1 MFNQRYPSAF
11 RCALHA
17 SFISA
22 AVLIG
27 PAAIAQDQDDPIVL
41 DYVTVAPVQIGERHL
56 VMTVEPTQTRIRD
69 TDREIVID
77 YARLELHRDDGHGT
91 TPYVYRLNDPN
102 AQPAPPAQPAP
113 EGPPT
118 SQPIHGVPIQ
128 EQLNASPAPPE
139 APAPVPQARR
149 TDSTMAQAL
158 ARYEI
163 TSESTD
169 GPVRGFPV
177 AMKTVWFGRGF
188 LESRLTGSLV
198 HTQWG
203 RRFTEKRVQLWI
215 TREHS
220 DYLPLATL
228 AADREPILRA
238 NPLLAQLDWTLLIHE
253 LGGLPVRLEERGKDM
268 VVRIE
273 LQPHP
278 RGYAPTQAKPDETSA
293 TP

>member
-1 MFNQRYPSAF
+1 MENQRYRSAF

-17 SFISA
+17 SLIGV
-22 AVLIG
+22 AVLSG
-27 PAAIAQDQDDPIVL
+27 PAAFSQEQDDPIVL
-41 DYVTVAPVQIGERHL
+41 DYVSVAPVEIGERHL
-56 VMTVEPTQTRIRD
+56 VITVDPTQTRIRD

-77 YARLELHRDDGHGT
+77 YARLQLRRDDGDGT

-102 AQPAPPAQPAP
+102 AAHTSPAPPAPAA
-113 EGPPT
+113 PPT
-118 SQPIHGVPIQ
+118 TQPIHGVPIQ
-128 EQLNASPAPPE
+128 DQLNAVPASPE
-139 APAPVPQARR
+139 APAAAPQARR
-149 TDSTMAQAL
+149 IDNAMAQAL

-163 TSESTD
+163 TSGSAD

-177 AMKTVWFGRGF
+177 ALKTVWFGRGF

-198 HTQWG
+198 YTQWG
-203 RRFTEKRVQLWI
+203 RRFTEKRVQLWV

-268 VVRIE
+268 VVRLE
-273 LQPHP
+273 LQTRPA
-278 RGYAPTQAKPDETSA
+278 GYASTQAKPDETVT